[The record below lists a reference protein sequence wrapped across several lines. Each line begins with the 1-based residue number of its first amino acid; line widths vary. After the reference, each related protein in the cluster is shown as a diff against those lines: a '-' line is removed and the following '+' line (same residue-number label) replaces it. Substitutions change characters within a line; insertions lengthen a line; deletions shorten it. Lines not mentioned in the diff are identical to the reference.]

1 MTSNTSDHSRN
12 LDEERELTLIAAR
25 LLGMV
30 PPRTPGTLP
39 ATGRC
44 GWCSTSLTDHTLEQA
59 KGRHDAQPEADRR
72 DQTEPTELTEL
83 TQEQDPAVWV
93 LHVLGEH
100 LRDLLAPCG
109 ARVKF
114 NAAGGATV
122 EVFDAY
128 VEDVALVRDTLGV
141 HMLGVLDLPTTGGCA
156 VIFGGDPYARQVS
169 LVWYTWPRFLRLADQ
184 LASASWSVGHPQ
196 QPGASGAEGVGESS

>member
-1 MTSNTSDHSRN
+1 MTSNTSDHRRN
-12 LDEERELTLIAAR
+12 LDEERELTLVASR
-25 LLGMV
+25 LLGVV
-30 PPRTPGTLP
+30 PPRTPATFP

-44 GWCSTSLTDHTLEQA
+44 GWCSTAMDS
-59 KGRHDAQPEADRR
+59 QPAANQREL
-72 DQTEPTELTEL
+72 TEPTELTRED
-83 TQEQDPAVWV
+83 DPAVWV
-93 LHVLGEH
+93 LHMLGEH
-100 LRDLLAPCG
+100 LRDLLAPG
-109 ARVKF
+109 GVRVKF

-184 LASASWSVGHPQ
+184 LASAFSSVGHPQ
-196 QPGASGAEGVGESS
+196 QPGESGAEGVGEP

>member
-1 MTSNTSDHSRN
+1 MTSNTSDHSRD
-12 LDEERELTLIAAR
+12 LDEERELTSIATR
-25 LLGMV
+25 LLRMV
-30 PPRTPGTLP
+30 PPRTPGTFP

-44 GWCSTSLTDHTLEQA
+44 GWCSTSLTDHTPEQA
-59 KGRHDAQPEADRR
+59 KGQHDPQPEADRR

-83 TQEQDPAVWV
+83 TQEKDPAVWV

-100 LRDLLAPCG
+100 LRDLLAPDG
-109 ARVKF
+109 VRVKF

-141 HMLGVLDLPTTGGCA
+141 HMLGVLTLPTTGGCA

-184 LASASWSVGHPQ
+184 LASASWSVGHPHHR
-196 QPGASGAEGVGESS
+196 GESGAEDVGESS